1 MKLILKIKPGAYIW
15 FNSHSFQSENLINF
29 KLLNYFIGDSEETK
43 HGFDLMPQGIDWH
56 LIRGDQFTGPS

>member
-15 FNSHSFQSENLINF
+15 FNSHSFPSENFINF

-43 HGFDLMPQGIDWH
+43 HGFDLMPQGID
-56 LIRGDQFTGPS
+56 